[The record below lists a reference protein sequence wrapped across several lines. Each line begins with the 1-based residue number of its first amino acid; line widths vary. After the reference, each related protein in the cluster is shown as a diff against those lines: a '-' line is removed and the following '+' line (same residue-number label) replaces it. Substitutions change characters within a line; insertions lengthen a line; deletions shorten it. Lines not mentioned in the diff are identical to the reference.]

1 MSVIYVVLGL
11 ATGAGI
17 AMQAVAN
24 GRLRFALG
32 SPIWAAVGQFLVGLA
47 MLLVLGLA
55 TRQGAPVTA
64 GLSRWPWWIWTGG
77 LFGAIYVTMSIVL
90 AQRLGTA
97 LMFATIMVGQMTLAL
112 LFDHYGWL
120 GATVVPL
127 TSTRLAGAV
136 LLVVGV
142 LLMRWN

>member
-1 MSVIYVVLGL
+1 VIYAILGL

-24 GRLRFALG
+24 GRLRVALG
-32 SPIWAAVGQFLVGLA
+32 SPIWAAVAQFLVGLA
-47 MLLVLGLA
+47 ALVVLGLA
-55 TRQGAPVTA
+55 MRQGPPTTG

-77 LFGAIYVTMSIVL
+77 LFGALYVTMSIVL

-97 LMFATIMVGQMTLAL
+97 LMFATIMAGQMTLAL

-120 GATVVPL
+120 GTTMVPL
-127 TSTRLAGAV
+127 TGTRVAGAV
-136 LLVVGV
+136 LLVAGL
-142 LLMRWN
+142 LLMRWT